1 MDSPDHEGR
10 VEQERGVVERSIE
23 PEYVNILIL

>member
-1 MDSPDHEGR
+1 MDSLDHEGR

-23 PEYVNILIL
+23 PE